1 MTELEIVKALALLVG
16 SRRKAKDLLAR
27 TTVRNLANAPVEE
40 LQHFMPGRIARRFH
54 AAVRVTKHAIAPER
68 SASIEVRSAAYAHVY
83 PFFVGR
89 ETERFVSVVCDIRF
103 KVIAT
108 EVIAE
113 GLPDAV
119 DVRIADIFA
128 LAIRHRAVALL
139 VAHNHPSGDPTP
151 SEYDYALTKDLLE
164 AGELLGVRV
173 IDHLVVAGTS
183 YRSIHDECAKEG
195 APCGAEELYRAA
207 GGAS

>member
-1 MTELEIVKALALLVG
+1 MTDHEIVQALALLVG
-16 SRRKAKDLLAR
+16 SRHKAKDLLAR

-54 AAVRVTKHAIAPER
+54 AAVRVTKYAIAPER
-68 SASIEVRSAAYAHVY
+68 SASIEVLSAAYAHVY
-83 PFFVGR
+83 PFFAGR
-89 ETERFVSVVCDIRF
+89 ETERFVSVACDTRH

-113 GLPDAV
+113 GLPDGV

-128 LAIRHRAVALL
+128 PAIRHRAVSLL

-151 SEYDYALTKDLLE
+151 SEYDYALTKDLLD
-164 AGELLGVRV
+164 AGKLLGVRV
-173 IDHLVVAGTS
+173 IDHLVIAGTS

-195 APCGAEELYRAA
+195 ATGGAEELYRAA

>member
-1 MTELEIVKALALLVG
+1 MTDREIVKALALLVG
-16 SRRKAKDLLAR
+16 SRRKARRLLAR
-27 TTVRNLANAPVEE
+27 TTIRHLANAQVEE
-40 LQHFMPGRIARRFH
+40 LKRFMPGRIARRFH
-54 AAVRVTKHAIAPER
+54 AAVRVAKHAIAPER
-68 SASIEVRSAAYAHVY
+68 SASIELRSAAYAHVY

-89 ETERFVSVVCDIRF
+89 ETERFVSVVCDIRY

-183 YRSIHDECAKEG
+183 YRSIHDECAKKG
-195 APCGAEELYRAA
+195 APCG
-207 GGAS
+207 GQP

>member
-1 MTELEIVKALALLVG
+1 MGRLAGYL
-16 SRRKAKDLLAR
+16 
-27 TTVRNLANAPVEE
+27 
-40 LQHFMPGRIARRFH
+40 PGRIARRFH

-68 SASIEVRSAAYAHVY
+68 SASIETQSAGYAHVY

-89 ETERFVSVVCDIRF
+89 ETERFVSVACDTRY

-139 VAHNHPSGDPTP
+139 VAHNHPSGPQRLRKVTRVCSP
-151 SEYDYALTKDLLE
+151 EVTRTWILNFGSRRSTKS
-164 AGELLGVRV
+164 ASSG
-173 IDHLVVAGTS
+173 
-183 YRSIHDECAKEG
+183 
-195 APCGAEELYRAA
+195 CGY
-207 GGAS
+207 

>member
-1 MTELEIVKALALLVG
+1 MTEREIVKALALLVG

-27 TTVRNLANAPVEE
+27 TTVRHLANAPAEE
-40 LQHFMPGRIARRFH
+40 LKRFMPGRIAQRFH
-54 AAVRVTKHAIAPER
+54 AAVHLAKTAIAPER
-68 SASIEVRSAAYAHVY
+68 SASIETQSAGYAHVY
-83 PFFVGR
+83 PFLVGR
-89 ETERFVSVVCDIRF
+89 ETERFVSVACDIRA

-139 VAHNHPSGDPTP
+139 VAHNHPSGDPAP
-151 SEYDYALTKDLLE
+151 SEYDYELTKSLLL
-164 AGELLGVRV
+164 AGELLGIQL
-173 IDHLVVAGTS
+173 IDHLVVAGS
-183 YRSIHDECAKEG
+183 GYRSIHDEILKKG
-195 APCGAEELYRAA
+195 AP
-207 GGAS
+207 

>member
-1 MTELEIVKALALLVG
+1 MTDHEIVQALALLVG
-16 SRRKAKDLLAR
+16 SRRRAKGLLAR

-54 AAVRVTKHAIAPER
+54 AAVHLAKTAIAPER
-68 SASIEVRSAAYAHVY
+68 SASIEVLSAAYAHVY
-83 PFFVGR
+83 PFFAGR
-89 ETERFVSVVCDIRF
+89 ETERFVSVACDIRY
-103 KVIAT
+103 KVIAA

-128 LAIRHRAVALL
+128 LAIRHRAVSLL

-151 SEYDYALTKDLLE
+151 GAYDSELTKALLE
-164 AGELLGVRV
+164 AGELLGIRV
-173 IDHLVVAGTS
+173 IDHLVIAGTS
-183 YRSIHDECAKEG
+183 YRSIHDECAKN
-195 APCGAEELYRAA
+195 AEELYRAA

>member
-1 MTELEIVKALALLVG
+1 MTEHEIVKALAILAG

-27 TTVRNLANAPVEE
+27 TTVRHLANAPVEE
-40 LQHFMPGRIARRFH
+40 LKRFMPGRIARRFH
-54 AAVRVTKHAIAPER
+54 AAVNLAKTAIAPER
-68 SASIEVRSAAYAHVY
+68 SASIETQSAGYAHVY
-83 PFFVGR
+83 PFLVGR
-89 ETERFVSVVCDIRF
+89 ETERFVSVACGIRY

-119 DVRIADIFA
+119 DMRIADIFA
-128 LAIRHRAVALL
+128 LAIRHRAFALL

-151 SEYDYALTKDLLE
+151 SEYDYELTKELLE

-173 IDHLVVAGTS
+173 IDHLVVAGNN

>member
-1 MTELEIVKALALLVG
+1 MTEHEIVKALALLVG
-16 SRRKAKDLLAR
+16 SRRKARDLLTR
-27 TTVRNLANAPVEE
+27 TTVRNLANAPIEE

-68 SASIEVRSAAYAHVY
+68 STSIEVRSAAYAHVY

-128 LAIRHRAVALL
+128 LAIRHRAFALL

-151 SEYDYALTKDLLE
+151 SEYDYELTKELLE
-164 AGELLGVRV
+164 AGELLGVRL

>member
-1 MTELEIVKALALLVG
+1 MTEHEIVQALALLVG
-16 SRRKAKDLLAR
+16 SRHRAKGLLAR

-40 LQHFMPGRIARRFH
+40 LQHFMPARIARRFH

-68 SASIEVRSAAYAHVY
+68 SASIEVLSAAYAHVY
-83 PFFVGR
+83 PFFAGR
-89 ETERFVSVVCDIRF
+89 ETERFVSVACDIRH

-113 GLPDAV
+113 GLPDEVEA
-119 DVRIADIFA
+119 RIADVFA
-128 LAIRHRAVALL
+128 LAIRHRAVSLL
-139 VAHNHPSGDPTP
+139 VAHNHPAGDPTP
-151 SEYDYALTKDLLE
+151 SVYDYELTKVLLA
-164 AGELLGVRV
+164 AGELLDIRL

-183 YRSIHDECAKEG
+183 YRSIHDECAKKG
-195 APCGAEELYRAA
+195 ATGGAEQLHRAA